1 MVLTDSSTQ
10 PTSSPGPAGRWLRRR
25 RTARRPSLVLCGA
38 GVGPGLHLSVEAQ
51 QLIMGVGEVAT
62 LAAPSTA
69 IEHLRA
75 SRVRVSVLDDL
86 VHEADTYADGY
97 LAVIDVML
105 ERASTSPPAV
115 LLCGG
120 NPLFLNSTARGLVDL
135 ARQRDIDLRLVPA
148 VSVIDTVVNDI
159 GLDVGGAG
167 LQVFD
172 ARQLLGSS
180 IDPNALVPL
189 LVLGVDALADDR
201 VLPAEVTT
209 KQVWSIFGRRLAR
222 GYAPSDIVTLV
233 TQTTGSGSLD
243 HVTVTLADW
252 DALVDQ
258 LVPGAHL
265 YVRPTRAGH
274 HDRTDPRLENP

>member
-1 MVLTDSSTQ
+1 M
-10 PTSSPGPAGRWLRRR
+10 
-25 RTARRPSLVLCGA
+25 LCGA
-38 GVGPGLHLSVEAQ
+38 GLGPGLHLSVEAQ
-51 QLIMGVGEVAT
+51 QLILGVGEVAT
-62 LAAPSTA
+62 LGAPSTA
-69 IEHLRA
+69 VEHLRA

-86 VHEADTYADGY
+86 VHDAETYADGY

-105 ERASTSPPAV
+105 ERAATSPPAV

-148 VSVIDTVVNDI
+148 VSAIDTVVNDL

-167 LQVFD
+167 LQIFD

-180 IDPNALVPL
+180 IDPNPLVPL
-189 LVLGVDALADDR
+189 LVMGVDALADDR
-201 VLPAEVTT
+201 VLPPGATT
-209 KQVWSIFGRRLAR
+209 EQVWPIFGRRLAR
-222 GYAPSDIVTLV
+222 GYAPTDVVTLV

-243 HVTVTLADW
+243 HISVTLADW
-252 DALVDQ
+252 HALADQ

-265 YVRPTRAGH
+265 YVRPTRARQQ
-274 HDRTDPRLENP
+274 DNRTAPRTEEA